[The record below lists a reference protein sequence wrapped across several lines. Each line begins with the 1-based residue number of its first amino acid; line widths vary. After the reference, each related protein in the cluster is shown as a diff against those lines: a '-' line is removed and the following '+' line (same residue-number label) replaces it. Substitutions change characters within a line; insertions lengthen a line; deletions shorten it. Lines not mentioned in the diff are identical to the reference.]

1 MKILVPVSHLHKVE
15 LRASTVSL
23 REDGIMHFDLK
34 AVDEFGVNDV
44 RDILRTVESIGGGKK
59 FCNLVTVN
67 QYVAIHK
74 DARALSAKEEGN
86 LYTIADAMI
95 VNTTAMKLVLNIYM
109 AFDKP
114 IRPTRSFTSESDAIA
129 WLKTFSK

>member
-1 MKILVPVSHLHKVE
+1 MKTVDTYPACIE

-34 AVDEFGVNDV
+34 AVDEFGANDV
-44 RDILRTVESIGGGKK
+44 RDILKTVEQIGGGKK
-59 FCNLVTVN
+59 FCNLVTVR
-67 QYVAIHK
+67 QYVTIHK

-86 LYTIADAMI
+86 RYTIADAMV
-95 VNTTAMKLVLNIYM
+95 VNNTAMKLVLNLYM

-114 IRPTRSFTSESDAIA
+114 IRPTRGFTSEENAIA
-129 WLKTFSK
+129 WLKTFL